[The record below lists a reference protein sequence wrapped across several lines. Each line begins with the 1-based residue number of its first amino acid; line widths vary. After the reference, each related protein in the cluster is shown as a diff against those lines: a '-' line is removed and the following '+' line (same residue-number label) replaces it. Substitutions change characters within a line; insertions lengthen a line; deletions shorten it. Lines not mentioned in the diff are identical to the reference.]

1 MNESPELQVVMGHLK
16 NLSQAVSVKNIVVS
30 TRRALIDDYFDLT
43 SHVGLPSDGS
53 SRAEN
58 GAQTEVDQTREIITD
73 AMKQTIIQTINPI
86 KVNAAGVE
94 CYWFVPHEYD
104 GKNRLLYIH
113 GGSWMSGS
121 VKGWGAFMGRLA
133 TATGCAVLFAE
144 YALMPEQP
152 FPAGLNDCITAYHWL
167 RNNTPNE
174 SLTFESQPND
184 VKPIESGIDHKIFM
198 AGDSAGGN
206 LALACLLS
214 LKDQG
219 CDLPDA
225 ALAISPCTDLTASGE
240 SMAGR
245 KHLDPIINPEA
256 ISPLAQAYVQ
266 GVQDHAYPLVSP
278 LFGQL
283 SGLPPIM
290 IQTGEA
296 EVLLDDSRRFAQ
308 NAQRAGVDI
317 TLDTWPHM
325 PHVFQG
331 FAPFL
336 PQANQA
342 MDKIKQFFSRF

>member
-1 MNESPELQVVMGHLK
+1 MKDNPELQVVMRHLK
-16 NLSQAVSVKNIVVS
+16 NLAQAVSVENIEVS

-43 SHVGLPSDGS
+43 SQVSLPSDKQS
-53 SRAEN
+53 S
-58 GAQTEVDQTREIITD
+58 TEIDVQNPIESSKETITD
-73 AMKQTIIQTINPI
+73 TMKQTMLQTLSPI
-86 KVNAAGVE
+86 KVNTAGVVG
-94 CYWFVPHEYD
+94 YWFVPHDYD

-133 TATGCAVLFAE
+133 TATGCAVLFVE

-152 FPAGLNDCITAYHWL
+152 FPAGLKDCLTAYHWL
-167 RNNTPNE
+167 RKNAPSGFNE
-174 SLTFESQPND
+174 STFSEMD
-184 VKPIESGIDHKIFM
+184 TDHKIFM

-206 LALACLLS
+206 LALACMLS

-240 SMAGR
+240 SMAGC
-245 KHLDPIINPEA
+245 KHIDPIINPDA

-283 SGLPPIM
+283 SGLPPLM

-308 NAQRAGVDI
+308 KAQRAGVEV

-342 MDKIKQFFSRF
+342 MEKIKAFFSR